1 MNEVSEKYVN
11 YVFENKENDAAFRAA
26 MKNATKDSLEW
37 KAWPYIERF
46 IGDINNKDKRHI
58 YALVGEAI
66 AKSRKSSNGTLSFG
80 KAMRAVQ
87 NDGGESGDTSYS
99 PRMARVLS
107 FDDLDDL
114 LDTFK
119 QILAFLDSRD
129 IALDYVA
136 VLDDLLQAR
145 FEDSHERL
153 KARWASEY
161 LRKEE

>member
-1 MNEVSEKYVN
+1 MSELSAKYVN

-26 MKNATKDSLEW
+26 MKNATKESLEW

-58 YALVGEAI
+58 YAIVGEVI

-87 NDGGESGDTSYS
+87 NDSGESEEISYS

-129 IALDYVA
+129 ISLDYVS

-145 FEDSHERL
+145 FEDNREKL
-153 KARWASEY
+153 KARWASDY
-161 LRKEE
+161 LRREE